1 MNENLL
7 PDLNTFTP
15 QEKGL
20 RNEISLIIESLL
32 SSADPKIAVKKYL
45 SLDDGIIKAGDQL
58 IDRDEYEKI
67 YLIAIG
73 KASIPMIRSAA
84 LILGENLFKGFA
96 ITKKESSHEGIG
108 SNISIICGDHP
119 IPGNKSIFA
128 ADTLLEFISE
138 ITQQD
143 LIIFL
148 ISGGGSALITKPGPG
163 LNLAD
168 LKETTHCLLNAS
180 VPIQE
185 INTIRKHLDQ
195 VKGGGLLKR
204 AGNARVLTLILSDVV
219 GNDLGVVASGPSIPD
234 ASSYA
239 DCLNIIS
246 KRNLERTIPAVVKK
260 YLKNG
265 KLGKIPETYKSGEFG
280 YQAHKEILIGS
291 IDIALDKVLGLGN
304 ELGYKVHRSTQ
315 YLAGDI
321 EAESD
326 RVIREF
332 TEFSR
337 LTGDEKYLMVW
348 GGEVTVNRKGS
359 GKGGRNLHMALLCA
373 KAIAGMDDIVGI
385 SLATDGEDGSTD
397 AAGAIFDGSSLERS
411 TQLGLDYSQNLE
423 DQSSYHFFHILGDL
437 LITGSTG
444 TNINDIFIL
453 IKN

>member
-7 PDLNTFTP
+7 PDLNTITP
-15 QEKGL
+15 HDKGL
-20 RNEISLIIESLL
+20 RNEISLIIESIL
-32 SSADPKIAVKKYL
+32 SSSDPKIAIEKYL

-58 IDRDEYEKI
+58 IPRDEYEKI

-84 LILGENLFKGFA
+84 LILGENLFKGLV
-96 ITKKESSHEGIG
+96 ITKKESSREGIG

-119 IPGNKSIFA
+119 IPGNNSIFA

-168 LKETTHCLLNAS
+168 LQETTQCLLNAS

-219 GNDLGVVASGPSIPD
+219 GNDLGVVASGPSMPD

-239 DCLNIIS
+239 DCLKIIS
-246 KRNLERTIPAVVKK
+246 KRNLERTIPVVVKK

-265 KLGKIPETYKSGEFG
+265 ESGKIPETYKPGDYG
-280 YQAHKEILIGS
+280 NQAHFELLIGN

-304 ELGYKVHRSTQ
+304 ELGYKVHRSIQ

-321 EAESD
+321 EAEAD

-332 TEFSR
+332 TEFSK
-337 LTGDEKYLMVW
+337 LTGDGKYLMVW

-373 KAIAGMDDIVGI
+373 KAIAGMDGIVGI

-397 AAGAIFDGSSLERS
+397 AAGAIFNGSTLERS
-411 TQLGLDYSQNLE
+411 TQLGLDYSKNLE
-423 DQSSYHFFHILGDL
+423 DQSSYHFFQTLGDL